1 MSLVHGPT
9 QPALVNLTLGE
20 LIDQQAERY
29 ADRPC
34 LIFPFQN
41 TRITFQQLAERSK
54 KFATALVAAGLRPG
68 DTVGIFA
75 GNTFQ
80 YLEVFCAAARVG
92 CPSVSLNATYTPVE
106 VVSAVK
112 HASCKALFLSTSI
125 KSASLDRHI
134 EALLGV
140 TTLAHIVLLDDSN
153 TYRSDWPYMQTYEEF
168 MHSSAGND
176 EPLSRRE
183 NQVKPHDILNI
194 QFTSGT
200 TSSPK
205 ACLLSHYNLINNS
218 LMVASRT
225 STTASDILVTPL
237 PLFHCFGLGAGF
249 LSPFIAGATCVYPSP
264 SFDPIATVRAVVEYK
279 ATMLHSVPTMFVA
292 AVSAAHRLGLER
304 KIKTLERGIV
314 SGASAPT
321 QLLLQIQDILGM
333 KSCFGAW
340 GMTETSAGAVVGFPS
355 DPFDLRT
362 VSCGKIMPH
371 CSAKIVSPSTG
382 KVLPIGQRGE
392 LVVGG
397 YLVCQGYLNQ
407 REKTDK
413 AISSDENGLRWV
425 KTGDEVY
432 IDENGYFYITGR
444 IKDVIIRGGENVY
457 PAEIEARLAAH
468 LSIAESSVVG
478 LKDERLGEV
487 VAAFVRQQGS
497 DPRPRSEEL
506 AEWVGATLGRHKRPK
521 HIFWINDPEVGNDFP
536 KTGSGKHQKHI
547 LRSIGEKLLKHGS
560 GGKSSSK
567 L

>member
-1 MSLVHGPT
+1 MSFVQGPT

-29 ADRPC
+29 ANRPS

-54 KFATALVAAGLRPG
+54 KLATALLAAGLRSG

-75 GNTFQ
+75 SNVFQ

-112 HASCKALFLSTSI
+112 HTSCKALFLSTSI
-125 KSASLDRHI
+125 KSASVDRHI

-140 TTLAHIVLLDDSN
+140 TTLAHIVLFDGTT
-153 TYRSDWPYMQTYEEF
+153 TYRGDWPCMQTYEAF
-168 MHSSAGND
+168 MQSHAVD
-176 EPLSRRE
+176 EKSLSRRE
-183 NQVKPHDILNI
+183 NQVKPEDILNI

-205 ACLLSHYNLINNS
+205 ACLLSHYNLINSS

-225 STTASDILVTPL
+225 STTAADILVTPL
-237 PLFHCFGLGAGF
+237 PLFHCFGLAAGF
-249 LSPFIAGATCVYPSP
+249 LTPFIAGATCIYPSP
-264 SFDPIATVRAVVEYK
+264 LFDPIATVSAVVEYK

-292 AVSAAHRLGLER
+292 AVSAVHRLGLDG
-304 KIKTLERGIV
+304 KIKTLERGMI
-314 SGASAPT
+314 SGASAPS
-321 QLLLQIQDILGM
+321 QLLLQIQDVLGM

-340 GMTETSAGAVVGFPS
+340 GMTEISAGAVVGFPS
-355 DPFDLRT
+355 DPYDLRA

-371 CSAKIVSPSTG
+371 CSAKIVSPSTAEI
-382 KVLPIGQRGE
+382 LPIGQRGE

-407 REKTDK
+407 KEKTDE
-413 AISSDENGLRWV
+413 AISTDESGLRWM
-425 KTGDEVY
+425 KTGDEAY

-444 IKDVIIRGGENVY
+444 IKDIIIRGGENVY

-468 LSIAESSVVG
+468 PSIAESSVVG
-478 LKDERLGEV
+478 LKDEILGEV
-487 VAAFVRQQGS
+487 VAAFVRQQES
-497 DPRPRSEEL
+497 DPRPDTEEL
-506 AEWVGATLGRHKRPK
+506 AEWVGATLGKHKRPK
-521 HIFWINDPEVGNDFP
+521 NIFWINDREVGNDFP
-536 KTGSGKHQKHI
+536 KTATGKHQKRI
-547 LRSIGEKLLKHGS
+547 LRSIGENILKHGS
-560 GGKSSSK
+560 GGNISSK